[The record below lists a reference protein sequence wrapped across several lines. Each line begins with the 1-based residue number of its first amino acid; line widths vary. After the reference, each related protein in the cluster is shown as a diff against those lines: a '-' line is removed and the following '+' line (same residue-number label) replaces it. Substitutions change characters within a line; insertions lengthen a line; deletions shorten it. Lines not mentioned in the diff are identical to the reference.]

1 MKQWQ
6 EKIPTLNLVLV
17 NFILIILIMAGFI
30 VGPIN
35 RLSNDKNEVLLALKE
50 KVQVDSC
57 FQLDSYTFDK
67 ELFTAKC
74 VVNNADYYL
83 FIDKNG
89 IVYDRMMIDNQK
101 EQEDFV
107 LIIDKY
113 EIDKASFM
121 VIYYNNDIAY
131 WVKSKEFEY
140 ILSYESLE
148 VIMKVRF

>member
-1 MKQWQ
+1 
-6 EKIPTLNLVLV
+6 
-17 NFILIILIMAGFI
+17 
-30 VGPIN
+30 
-35 RLSNDKNEVLLALKE
+35 
-50 KVQVDSC
+50 
-57 FQLDSYTFDK
+57 
-67 ELFTAKC
+67 
-74 VVNNADYYL
+74 
-83 FIDKNG
+83 
-89 IVYDRMMIDNQK
+89 MMIDNQK